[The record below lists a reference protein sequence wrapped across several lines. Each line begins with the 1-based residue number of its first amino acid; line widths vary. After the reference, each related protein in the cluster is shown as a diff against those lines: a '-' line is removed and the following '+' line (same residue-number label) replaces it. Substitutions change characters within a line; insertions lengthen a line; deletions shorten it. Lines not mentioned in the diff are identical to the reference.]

1 MMNLISL
8 TSKFNLASCLVFGI
22 SLLACDHSQQ
32 PRVQGNIDKK
42 NLFVNTNRSQTE
54 QQTLPKLVAASRVT
68 SYLVKG
74 LLQQARG
81 GRDLG
86 FKIRY
91 NVDHALSAL
100 QDQKVIAAFYL
111 ERVQSLKTPQNSPI
125 HHKLKTIKVAKTNL
139 WWASK
144 QTIPEL
150 SQKQWR
156 ALVSQEEPK
165 LPNGKDFQLCL
176 RAEPDNLEKLWS
188 DLNPEDK
195 ELLSQAR
202 QSGHWP
208 VFNDETSLIEHL
220 HQRPEAIALFTE
232 GNLKLKGTPFTRVR
246 FSKTKS
252 TEVQAQ
258 LSMFPVTKS
267 KLSHHVFNTLLNTL
281 NSAER
286 QNAVQEWG
294 WNP

>member
-1 MMNLISL
+1 MINSTSL
-8 TSKFNLASCLVFGI
+8 TSKTSLAYCLVFGI
-22 SLLACDHSQQ
+22 CLWTCDHNQQ
-32 PRVQGNIDKK
+32 PQTQSNTDKR
-42 NLFVNTNRSQTE
+42 NLFVNTDSSQND
-54 QQTLPKLVAASRVT
+54 QQTLPKIVAASIVT
-68 SYLVKG
+68 SPLVKG

-81 GRDLG
+81 GRALG

-111 ERVQSLKTPQNSPI
+111 GHIHSLNTPKGSLI
-125 HHKLKTIKVAKTNL
+125 HHKLKTIKVAKTDL

-156 ALVSQEEPK
+156 ALVSQEESK

-195 ELLSQAR
+195 DLLSQAR

-208 VFNDETSLIEHL
+208 VFNDEASLIEHL
-220 HQRPEAIALFTE
+220 HQRPEAVALFTE

-246 FSKTKS
+246 FSTAKS
-252 TEVQAQ
+252 TKVQAQ
-258 LSMFPVTKS
+258 LSIFPVTKPKS
-267 KLSHHVFNTLLNTL
+267 SPHVLNTLLNTL

-294 WNP
+294 WTP